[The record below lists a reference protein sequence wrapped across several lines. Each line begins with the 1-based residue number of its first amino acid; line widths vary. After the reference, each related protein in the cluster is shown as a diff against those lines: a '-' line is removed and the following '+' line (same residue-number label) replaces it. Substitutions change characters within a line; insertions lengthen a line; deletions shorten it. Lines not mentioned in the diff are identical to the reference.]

1 MNASQ
6 NKFLKN
12 VNMDY
17 FHIRDMLMQGFIC
30 FIYLDK
36 LSQDSDWEGRF

>member
-6 NKFLKN
+6 NKLKKCK
-12 VNMDY
+12 Y
-17 FHIRDMLMQGFIC
+17 GLFSYQRGFIC